1 MQVKQQSADVQVGNL
16 KDQKSKGN
24 IHQEERTCHQ
34 VSNAAKSSLLKQ
46 DAFLTPG
53 QCQKTLVK
61 LSLHKGRARK
71 SKFRVMAWLHLC
83 AGQLMSTKQKV
94 TYKVIPKEIG
104 SSD

>member
-24 IHQEERTCHQ
+24 IHQDERTCHQ

-71 SKFRVMAWLHLC
+71 SKFRVMAWLHIC

-104 SSD
+104 SND